1 MRHPAWRNNR
11 QAIPWGDAMAAH
23 SAISGFRRRMM
34 RGDLLVGTFLKTP
47 TVEMVEI
54 LAMAGLDWICLD
66 AEHSPMDRRSMDA
79 PIALGRAI
87 GLPVVVRV
95 PVAAPEAIL
104 QALDCGAVGVLVPHV
119 SSADKAREIAR
130 WAHFG
135 EGGRGYAGSTRWAGF
150 AGTMIPE
157 NLARD
162 REETVVMAQIE
173 DAAALDVVEAIA
185 EVPGIDSL
193 FVGPA
198 DLAVA
203 LGVSSLT
210 DPSVLSAY
218 DRVAA
223 AGKRFA
229 RNVSTF
235 APTAEAAVDL
245 LGRGVTAFLI
255 GSELTFILNGARA
268 AANDARRHKRA

>member
-1 MRHPAWRNNR
+1 MPTHG
-11 QAIPWGDAMAAH
+11 AIT
-23 SAISGFRRRMM
+23 GFRTRMM

-54 LAMAGLDWICLD
+54 LAMAGLDWVCLD
-66 AEHSPMDRRSMDA
+66 AEHGPIDRRSMDA
-79 PIALGRAI
+79 PIAMGRAI

-119 SSADKAREIAR
+119 NGVEKAREVAR

-135 EGGRGYAGSTRWAGF
+135 EGGRGYAGSTRWAGY
-150 AGTMIPE
+150 AGTTIPD

-162 REETVVMAQIE
+162 RAETVVLAQIE

-185 EVPGIDSL
+185 DVPGIDSL

-210 DPSVLSAY
+210 DPAVLAAY
-218 DRVAA
+218 DRIAA
-223 AGKRFA
+223 AAQHAG

-235 APTAEAAVDL
+235 AATAEAAAAL
-245 LGRGVTAFLI
+245 RPRGVTSFLI
-255 GSELTFILNGARA
+255 GSELTFVLNGARA
-268 AANDARRHKRA
+268 TVHEVGKNKLV

>member
-1 MRHPAWRNNR
+1 MTTHG
-11 QAIPWGDAMAAH
+11 AIT
-23 SAISGFRRRMM
+23 GFRARMM
-34 RGDLLVGTFLKTP
+34 QGDLLVGTFLKTP

-54 LAMAGLDWICLD
+54 LAMAGFDWVCLD
-66 AEHSPMDRRSMDA
+66 AEHGPIDRRSMDA
-79 PIALGRAI
+79 PIAMGRAI

-119 SSADKAREIAR
+119 NGVDKAREVAR

-135 EGGRGYAGSTRWAGF
+135 EGGRGYAGSTRWAGY
-150 AGTMIPE
+150 AGTTIAE

-162 REETVVMAQIE
+162 RAETVVIAQIE

-210 DPSVLSAY
+210 DPAVLGGY
-218 DRVAA
+218 DKVAA
-223 AGKRFA
+223 AARRCG

-235 APTAEAAVDL
+235 AATAEAAIAL
-245 LGRGVTAFLI
+245 RARGVTAFLI
-255 GSELTFILNGARA
+255 GSELTFVLNGARA
-268 AANDARRHKRA
+268 AADEARKPLR

>member
-1 MRHPAWRNNR
+1 MPA
-11 QAIPWGDAMAAH
+11 P
-23 SAISGFRRRMM
+23 SAIAGFRARMLK
-34 RGDLLVGTFLKTP
+34 GDLLVGTFLKTP

-54 LAMAGLDWICLD
+54 LAMAGFDWVCLD
-66 AEHSPMDRRSMDA
+66 AEHGPIDRRSMDA
-79 PIALGRAI
+79 PIAMGRAI

-119 SSADKAREIAR
+119 NGVDKAREVAR

-135 EGGRGYAGSTRWAGF
+135 EGGRGYAGSTRWAGY
-150 AGTMIPE
+150 AGTTIAE

-162 REETVVMAQIE
+162 RAETVVIAQIE

-185 EVPGIDSL
+185 AVPGIDSL

-210 DPSVLSAY
+210 DPAVLGGY
-218 DRVAA
+218 DKVAA
-223 AGKRFA
+223 AARRCG

-235 APTAEAAVDL
+235 AATAEAAIAL
-245 LGRGVTAFLI
+245 RARGVTAFLI
-255 GSELTFILNGARA
+255 GSELTFVLNGARA
-268 AANDARRHKRA
+268 AADEARKPLR